1 MDNLTIYKKFKVVP
15 KEAQKEILGGR
26 LKGFTDINPMWRIK
40 MLTEQFGVC
49 GFGWKYEI
57 VSQETKVGANNEISA
72 FVTINLYIKID
83 DVWSAPIPALGGSAF
98 VANERNGLY
107 TSDECFKMAFTDA
120 LSIACKSL
128 GMGADVYFE
137 KDRTKYD
144 NQAEQIPTKDTTAK
158 PSVTTSTVNANQV
171 TAQISTTAPEQGIA
185 PAQTTT
191 VGVKKAGAEQVKVSA
206 KPKEAPKTVAEFDIK
221 QYEEAIKAI
230 KTKAELQKYWG
241 DHKDERNYPE
251 FVDLITKQGKLVK

>member
-137 KDRTKYD
+137 KDRTKYND
-144 NQAEQIPTKDTTAK
+144 QAEQVLPKATQPTK
-158 PSVTTSTVNANQV
+158 
-171 TAQISTTAPEQGIA
+171 APEQKA
-185 PAQTTT
+185 TPPKPAE
-191 VGVKKAGAEQVKVSA
+191 VAIDLVAI
-206 KPKEAPKTVAEFDIK
+206 EA
-221 QYEEAIKAI
+221 AIKAI
-230 KTKAELQKYWG
+230 TTKKEMGEYWKANKALQSNP
-241 DHKDERNYPE
+241 D
-251 FVDLITKQGKLVK
+251 FTKLVTAYGSKLTK